1 MDEYKGPGSVYAIF
15 EWHAKQQLN
24 ASGDKPVFVKPEV
37 VEKKKKAAPTS
48 VKIAGTGS
56 NGNLEVL
63 LSACPKLTEL
73 GMESTRTTGRVD
85 NIARLV
91 YAHMEHGLST

>member
-1 MDEYKGPGSVYAIF
+1 MRVTKINTDTLGPKV
-15 EWHAKQQLN
+15 
-24 ASGDKPVFVKPEV
+24 SGT
-37 VEKKKKAAPTS
+37 VEALSGLSELTS